1 MTNYKPELVE
11 SWLAY
16 GSPEECAARLR
27 QYVGVGIKM
36 ITLRLTS
43 WDQMSQLKRLMEEVL
58 PKV

>member
-11 SWLAY
+11 SGLPY
-16 GSPEECAARLR
+16 GLPEECAARLR